1 MAQANHKVAI
11 NMRAD
16 ESLRNLIDEAAGLR
30 NKDRTNFILDTMRIE
45 SENILLD
52 QRLIK
57 VDEATFKQLDT
68 LMTQPMSKNHA
79 LADLLSSESPWE
91 K

>member
-16 ESLRNLIDEAAGLR
+16 ESLRSLIDTAANLT
-30 NKDRTNFILDTMRIE
+30 NKDRTNFILDTMRRE
-45 SENILLD
+45 SENIVLD
-52 QRLIK
+52 QRILK
-57 VDEATFKQLDT
+57 VDKEAFIQLDA
-68 LMTQPMSKNHA
+68 LMNQPMSTNHA
-79 LADLLSSESPWE
+79 LSDLLNSKSPWE